1 MQKSWVLGA
10 HVSSWIS
17 EFKMFSHT
25 KMEISINCITIN
37 GVRYIPETT
46 QNTDDAKKDKK
57 KAYKREYYK
66 KNKEKWKQYNETKK
80 SKQKDLRT
88 VIEFY

>member
-1 MQKSWVLGA
+1 
-10 HVSSWIS
+10 
-17 EFKMFSHT
+17 
-25 KMEISINCITIN
+25 MEISINCITIN

-46 QNTDDAKKDKK
+46 QNTDDDHDAKKDKK
-57 KAYKREYYK
+57 KAYKKEYYK

>member
-1 MQKSWVLGA
+1 
-10 HVSSWIS
+10 
-17 EFKMFSHT
+17 
-25 KMEISINCITIN
+25 MEISINCITIN

-46 QNTDDAKKDKK
+46 QNTDDTKKDQK